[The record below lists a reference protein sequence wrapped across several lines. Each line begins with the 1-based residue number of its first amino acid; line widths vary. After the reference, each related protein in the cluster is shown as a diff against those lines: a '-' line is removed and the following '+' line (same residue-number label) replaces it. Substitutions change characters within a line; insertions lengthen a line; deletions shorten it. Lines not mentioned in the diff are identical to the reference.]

1 MDASELAPAPAVDE
15 DPIATIVIGL
25 AFLSFAATRDSG
37 LVKRIIEKGA
47 SQLGVTLSAYR
58 ANGKVTAA
66 MKAPTAN
73 DLPTQ

>member
-1 MDASELAPAPAVDE
+1 VDTSELAPAPAVDE

-25 AFLSFAATRDSG
+25 PFLSFVAMWDSG

-47 SQLGVTLSAYR
+47 SQLGTTLSACT

-73 DLPTQ
+73 DSQ